1 MFQAIRLA
9 IANRGGHAA
18 SKSRPSASAAGAQSG
33 VDRRAMAVLSAGHL
47 FTDISQGSI
56 PALLPFLISRQHL
69 NYASASA
76 LILAATI
83 SSSVIQPLFGHVSDR
98 RSLPWLMPI
107 GPVLGG
113 LGVALIGIAPNYA
126 LTFATV
132 VLSGIGVAAF
142 HPEGSRFANYVSGA
156 RRSSGMSLFSVGGNI
171 GFALGPVL
179 VTPLVL
185 AFGLHGTLLMIV
197 PTWLM
202 GAVLVA
208 ELPRL
213 KTFRGDLVGG
223 RVRASDAKAH
233 WGPFAVLGVVIALRS
248 FVYFGLVT
256 FIPLYYVHYLH
267 TSNATGSAALS
278 VMLVGGAVGTLVGG
292 RLADRFG
299 RRAVLR
305 GSMIVLPPL
314 IVGFLLSGPALAMVF
329 AGLAGA
335 ATIATF
341 AVTIV
346 MGQEYLPGRIGVASG
361 VTIGLSIGLGGVG
374 APLLGL
380 LADAHGLRA
389 VFELVAVFPLLA
401 LVLAQTLPRYAP
413 EVEATVAPG
422 GRRTKPAHPSAVKTE
437 NREPAGQETGPPAR
451 NRPAAAR

>member
-1 MFQAIRLA
+1 VSSVGAARA
-9 IANRGGHAA
+9 GVNGGVRRA
-18 SKSRPSASAAGAQSG
+18 G

-47 FTDISQGSI
+47 FTDVGQGSV

-83 SSSVIQPLFGHVSDR
+83 SSSVIQPLFGHISDH
-98 RSLPWLMPI
+98 RSLPWLMPV
-107 GPVLGG
+107 GPALGG
-113 LGVALIGIAPNYA
+113 LGVALVGIAPSYG
-126 LTFATV
+126 LTFAAV
-132 VLSGIGVAAF
+132 VLSGLGVAAF

-185 AFGLHGTLLMIV
+185 VFGMSGTLLVMV
-197 PTWLM
+197 PTSLM
-202 GAVLVA
+202 AVVLA
-208 ELPRL
+208 RELPRL
-213 KTFRGDLVGG
+213 KSFRADLVDG
-223 RVRASDAKAH
+223 RVQRGETQDA
-233 WGPFAVLGVVIALRS
+233 WGPFAILGTVIALRS
-248 FVYFGLVT
+248 FVYFGFVT
-256 FIPLYYVHYLH
+256 FIPLYYIHDLH
-267 TSNATGSAALS
+267 TSKAAGSAALS
-278 VMLVGGAVGTLVGG
+278 VMLVGGAAGTLLGG
-292 RLADRFG
+292 PLADRFG

-305 GSMIVLPPL
+305 GSMAILPPL
-314 IVGFLLSGPALAMVF
+314 IVAFLVSGPALAMVF

-346 MGQEYLPGRIGVASG
+346 LGQEYLPGRIGVASG

-380 LADAHGLRA
+380 LADAHGLRS
-389 VFELVAVFPLLA
+389 VFEVTAVFPLLA
-401 LVLAQTLPRYAP
+401 LALAQALPAR
-413 EVEATVAPG
+413 APG
-422 GRRTKPAHPSAVKTE
+422 TDQ
-437 NREPAGQETGPPAR
+437 QETGANRR
-451 NRPAAAR
+451 NQAAAAL